1 MDEATD
7 GRQRRL
13 VLAGAVALIVAL
25 SVAVV
30 LATTYTTGGPSQD
43 VRRLSLIG
51 IVLGQGIAAIPATA
65 KTHVS
70 RTILKLGARDRAGIV
85 VMVVLLT
92 RCMRVSLADGVLSLL
107 PRLPDRRGHP
117 GSYPMADKPDRH
129 LQRNAYTGRLM
140 RVRAGA
146 E

>member
-51 IVLGQGIAAIPATA
+51 IMLGQGIAAIPATA

-70 RTILKLGARDRAGIV
+70 RTILKLGARDRVGIV
-85 VMVVLLT
+85 VIAYETGLVT
-92 RCMRVSLADGVLSLL
+92 
-107 PRLPDRRGHP
+107 P
-117 GSYPMADKPDRH
+117 GTND
-129 LQRNAYTGRLM
+129 QTVTGC
-140 RVRAGA
+140 
-146 E
+146 